1 MNSLMMRKQNGEG
14 ILSITFI
21 NYYLSYS
28 LSFQNFFEP
37 MVWRLKVMKF
47 FVISLLVVVA
57 WPHIVLNFHA
67 QVHLYFVCEQLC
79 SEMKMT

>member
-37 MVWRLKVMKF
+37 HGLEVESNEVF
-47 FVISLLVVVA
+47 CDFTFSSGSVA
-57 WPHIVLNFHA
+57 SH
-67 QVHLYFVCEQLC
+67 C
-79 SEMKMT
+79 S